1 MITATV
7 GENEQPDDGQWVKT
21 SEQYLKR
28 QLQ

>member
-7 GENEQPDDGQWVKT
+7 GENEQSDDGQWVKT